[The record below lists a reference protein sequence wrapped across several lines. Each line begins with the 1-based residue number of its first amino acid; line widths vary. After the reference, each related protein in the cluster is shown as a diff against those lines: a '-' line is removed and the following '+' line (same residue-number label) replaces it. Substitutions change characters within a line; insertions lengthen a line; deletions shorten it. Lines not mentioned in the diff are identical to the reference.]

1 MTQNCYDWTLIKF
14 SSWGCGSPNSILV
27 VAQILE
33 AFKGFLSIVGHSTKK
48 GCNGCTKSTVEKIF
62 SGTSWS
68 MNHSIMVIISLD
80 NSFYV
85 FCNGSS
91 ALADKWSLK
100 VFLFLV
106 FFIY

>member
-1 MTQNCYDWTLIKF
+1 MA
-14 SSWGCGSPNSILV
+14 
-27 VAQILE
+27 AQ
-33 AFKGFLSIVGHSTKK
+33 KVQWK
-48 GCNGCTKSTVEKIF
+48 KIF
-62 SGTSWS
+62 SGTPWS

-85 FCNGSS
+85 LCNGSS

-106 FFIY
+106 SLYIDLYIFIAAHSLMEPYGF